1 MRYKEGEIP
10 PELLTVNASDDM
22 LLLTSV
28 MGVVIGIILFV
39 LGRYGKQQWMWVW
52 AIGLVIIST
61 YMGLSIKYD
70 LAIFGP
76 F

>member
-1 MRYKEGEIP
+1 MRYKEGEVP

-22 LLLTSV
+22 LFLTSC
-28 MGVVIGIILFV
+28 MGAVIGIILFA

-52 AIGLVIIST
+52 AIGLVIISL

-70 LAIFGP
+70 LVLFGK